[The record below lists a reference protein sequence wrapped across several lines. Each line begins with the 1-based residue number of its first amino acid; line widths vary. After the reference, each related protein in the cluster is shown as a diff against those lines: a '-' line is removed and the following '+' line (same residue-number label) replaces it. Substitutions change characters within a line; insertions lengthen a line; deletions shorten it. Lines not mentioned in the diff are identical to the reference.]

1 MIYEVRFADG
11 STAQVSASSDSSAR
25 QLAVTKFR
33 EKVVIEVRRAG
44 LLGMAQR
51 PTPKYSSHG

>member
-11 STAQVSASSDSSAR
+11 TIAQISASSDSSAR
-25 QLAVTKFR
+25 QLAVTKFK

-44 LLGMAQR
+44 LLGLAQR
-51 PTPKYSSHG
+51 QTPKYFTGR

>member
-11 STAQVSASSDSSAR
+11 SVAQVSASSDSAAR
-25 QLAVTKFR
+25 QQAVMKFK
-33 EKVVIEVRRAG
+33 EKVVIEVRKAG

-51 PTPKYSSHG
+51 PTPKYPHHR

>member
-11 STAQVSASSDSSAR
+11 TVDQVSASSDSSAR
-25 QLAVTKFR
+25 RLAVTKFK
-33 EKVVIEVRRAG
+33 EKVVIEVRKAG

-51 PTPKYSSHG
+51 PTPKYSTHR